1 MAKQSVFTREDTL
14 FGVCF
19 ALGADFGFDPTWLRL
34 LFAILLF
41 WSPVAAVGAYAGVGM
56 LVALSRW
63 LAPDPVDAAAEADN
77 GEAWARGPAEAEP
90 EDLPLAA

>member
-1 MAKQSVFTREDTL
+1 MATQSVFSREDTL

-34 LFAILLF
+34 LFAVLLF
-41 WSPVAAVGAYAGVGM
+41 WSPVAAVGAYAVVGM

-63 LAPDPVDAAAEADN
+63 LAPNPVDAAAEADDAQA
-77 GEAWARGPAEAEP
+77 GAHGPLGAEL

>member
-1 MAKQSVFTREDTL
+1 MAPQSVFNRDDTL

-19 ALGADFGFDPTWLRL
+19 ALGADFGFDPIWLRL

-41 WSPVAAVGAYAGVGM
+41 WSPVAAVGAYAAVGTV
-56 LVALSRW
+56 VALSRR
-63 LAPDPVDAAAEADN
+63 LAPDPVAATPEPAEGAAAAH
-77 GEAWARGPAEAEP
+77 GPLEAEP

>member
-1 MAKQSVFTREDTL
+1 MATQSVFSREDTL

-19 ALGADFGFDPTWLRL
+19 AIGADFGFNPIWLRL

-41 WSPVAAVGAYAGVGM
+41 WSPVAAVGAYAAVGM

-63 LAPDPVDAAAEADN
+63 LAPDPVAATAEAD
-77 GEAWARGPAEAEP
+77 EPQATAHGPAEAELQ
-90 EDLPLAA
+90 DLPLAA